1 MLYPP
6 LTPLRYGV
14 FYFPQVDS
22 CPAQQPEGHYFL
34 GYLVLSCNGN
44 YVQNGFLVILC
55 VSGVYHQCRIRFRV
69 SRVLSE
75 KFSKY
80 VYMYILIQSGDI
92 YGYGEGDDSQIRVA
106 PPRNNTHTKR
116 FIMVFTFLVTVN

>member
-6 LTPLRYGV
+6 LTPLRCGV

-22 CPAQQPEGHYFL
+22 CPAQQPEGHHFL
-34 GYLVLSCNGN
+34 DYLVLSCKGD
-44 YVQNGFLVILC
+44 
-55 VSGVYHQCRIRFRV
+55 
-69 SRVLSE
+69 SE
-75 KFSKY
+75 NFSKY

-106 PPRNNTHTKR
+106 PPRNNTHT
-116 FIMVFTFLVTVN
+116 IAFTVSVSS